1 MKPRAALPAL
11 LLMGLMLPS
20 GCAPP
25 PDNRFAAYRT
35 PDVPPE
41 CRAAVY
47 QDPEVRRL
55 IASGTAVPEY
65 MATNQ
70 NKLAFKEAEVERRCM
85 EQKGLVRS
93 GGVEP
98 VKYPWYPPL
107 F

>member
-1 MKPRAALPAL
+1 MKPRAALAGL
-11 LLMGLMLPS
+11 LLLGSLLPS

-25 PDNRFAAYRT
+25 PENRFAAYRT
-35 PDVPPE
+35 PNVPPE

-47 QDPEVRRL
+47 NDPEVRQL
-55 IASGTAVPEY
+55 IAAGTAVPPY
-65 MATNQ
+65 MADNQ

-85 EQKGLVRS
+85 VQKGLARG

>member
-1 MKPRAALPAL
+1 MTPGAALSVSL
-11 LLMGLMLPS
+11 VLGLAVLS

-25 PDNRFAAYRT
+25 SQNRFAAYST
-35 PDVPPE
+35 PNVTPE

-47 QDPEVRRL
+47 DDPEVKRL
-55 IASGTAVPEY
+55 IAAGTGAPEF
-65 MATNQ
+65 MAENQ

-85 EQKGLVRS
+85 EQKGLTRS

>member
-1 MKPRAALPAL
+1 MRPRAAVSVL
-11 LLMGLMLPS
+11 LLLGSMLPS

-35 PDVPPE
+35 PNVTPE

-47 QDPEVRRL
+47 RDPDVRQL
-55 IASGTAVPEY
+55 IAAGTAVPQY
-65 MATNQ
+65 MAENQ
-70 NKLAFKEAEVERRCM
+70 NKLALKEAEAERRCM
-85 EQKGLVRS
+85 QQKGLAPP

-98 VKYPWYPPL
+98 VKHPWYPPL

>member
-1 MKPRAALPAL
+1 MKPRAALSGL
-11 LLMGLMLPS
+11 SVVGLMLLS

-25 PDNRFAAYRT
+25 SDNRFAAYRT
-35 PDVPPE
+35 PNVPPE

-47 QDPEVRRL
+47 EDPEVKHL
-55 IASGTAVPEY
+55 IAAGTAVPEY
-65 MATNQ
+65 MAENQ

-85 EQKGLVRS
+85 EQKGLTRS